1 MTSAPRWEEGVA
13 LGSLKADYRSDKFC
27 EYECEHL
34 WMVPKCNVSF
44 FSARFDPA
52 TCSRNQD
59 SLWSSVACRQ
69 RGGYRNKGGGK
80 IPMAP
85 MCWAQMLSKIQP
97 QTEEGEGAYP
107 ALNRPRKDGRTEG
120 RNVTDR
126 TIRTTWKANSSHDGF
141 TKIRGKSGNG
151 ANLLAYRERIFY
163 AFAAAE
169 MMSFRLIQTLR
180 TNF

>member
-1 MTSAPRWEEGVA
+1 
-13 LGSLKADYRSDKFC
+13 
-27 EYECEHL
+27 
-34 WMVPKCNVSF
+34 MVPKCNVSF
-44 FSARFDPA
+44 SPRFDSA
-52 TCSRNQD
+52 TCTTYGVVRSGRLSPVVNG
-59 SLWSSVACRQ
+59 VVT
-69 RGGYRNKGGGK
+69 GYKGGGK

-107 ALNRPRKDGRTEG
+107 ALNRPREDGP

-126 TIRTTWKANSSHDGF
+126 TIGTTWKAKSSHVSF

-163 AFAAAE
+163 AFPAAE

-180 TNF
+180 MKS

>member
-1 MTSAPRWEEGVA
+1 
-13 LGSLKADYRSDKFC
+13 
-27 EYECEHL
+27 
-34 WMVPKCNVSF
+34 
-44 FSARFDPA
+44 
-52 TCSRNQD
+52 
-59 SLWSSVACRQ
+59 
-69 RGGYRNKGGGK
+69 
-80 IPMAP
+80 MAP

-163 AFAAAE
+163 AFPAAE

-180 TNF
+180 TNS